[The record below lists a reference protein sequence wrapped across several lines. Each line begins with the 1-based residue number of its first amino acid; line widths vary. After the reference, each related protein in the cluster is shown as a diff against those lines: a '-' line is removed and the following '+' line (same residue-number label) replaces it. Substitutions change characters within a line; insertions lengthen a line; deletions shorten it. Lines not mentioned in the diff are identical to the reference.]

1 MRLLVDN
8 ALSPRVAEGLRQV
21 GFDAVH
27 VRDYGLQTADDAEI
41 FERAAREDRI
51 ILSADTDFGALL
63 ARWASAK
70 PSLILLR
77 RISERR
83 PEEQVRLLLAN
94 LPSIS
99 DDLEKGCVVV
109 IEDARVRIR
118 KLPIA
123 GND

>member
-8 ALSPRVAEGLRQV
+8 ALSPRVAEGLRQA

>member
-1 MRLLVDN
+1 M
-8 ALSPRVAEGLRQV
+8 
-21 GFDAVH
+21 
-27 VRDYGLQTADDAEI
+27 
-41 FERAAREDRI
+41 
-51 ILSADTDFGALL
+51 
-63 ARWASAK
+63 
-70 PSLILLR
+70 
-77 RISERR
+77 
-83 PEEQVRLLLAN
+83 LLAN

>member
-8 ALSPRVAEGLRQV
+8 ALSPRVAEGLRQA

-83 PEEQVRLLLAN
+83 PEEQVRMLLAN